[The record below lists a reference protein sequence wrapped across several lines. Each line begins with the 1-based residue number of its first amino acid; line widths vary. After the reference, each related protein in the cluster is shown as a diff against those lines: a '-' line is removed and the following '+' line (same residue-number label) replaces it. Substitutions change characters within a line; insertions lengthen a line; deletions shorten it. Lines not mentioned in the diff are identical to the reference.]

1 MSIQAGEWLSVALL
15 ILARLSAFLAV
26 LPFFAAARVP
36 AAVRAAIAISL
47 SISVTPILFQAVQPR
62 VSDVKEWEF
71 LAALLGEIVTGLFL
85 GLLVRLFFLAV
96 SFTADVI
103 GQIIGFV
110 GVLVPSVQDSEM
122 TNPLADLIF
131 LFSVVLFLTHDQHL
145 IVIEKIVGSYDVFPV
160 SAGPQA
166 GASIERLAS
175 TASMAF
181 VWTLQIAAPF
191 VIYAAVCNLLLGLAN
206 RLVPQVPVQ
215 FVMGPAILLGG
226 LAVAVV
232 IVTIAVDIVIRRYAL
247 VPIL

>member
-1 MSIQAGEWLSVALL
+1 MNIQAGEWLSVALL

-36 AAVRAAIAISL
+36 ATVRAAIAISL
-47 SISVTPILFQAVQPR
+47 SISLTPILFPAVQAR
-62 VSDVKEWEF
+62 VSSIKEWEF
-71 LAALLGEIVTGLFL
+71 LAALLGEIVTGAFL

-131 LFSVVLFLTHDQHL
+131 LFSVVLFLTYDQHL
-145 IVIEKIVGSYDVFPV
+145 VLIEKIVGSYDVFPV
-160 SAGPQA
+160 SAGPGA
-166 GASIERLAS
+166 GASIEKLAS
-175 TASMAF
+175 TASMSF
-181 VWTLQIAAPF
+181 VWTLQMAAPF
-191 VIYAAVCNLLLGLAN
+191 VIYAAICNLLLGLAN

-232 IVTIAVDIVIRRYAL
+232 IVAVAVDIAIRRYAL
-247 VPIL
+247 LPIS